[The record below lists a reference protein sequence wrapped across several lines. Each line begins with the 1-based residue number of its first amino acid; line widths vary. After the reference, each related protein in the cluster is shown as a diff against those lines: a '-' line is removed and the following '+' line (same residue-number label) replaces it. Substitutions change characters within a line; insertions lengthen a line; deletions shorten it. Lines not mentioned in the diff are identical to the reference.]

1 MLTESLA
8 QICFTIKYRHTN
20 PEMAQKVANTLA
32 EVFAFNNLERSTY
45 GSNTAQDLL
54 SRQIASLQTKIR
66 YDQERLFNYA
76 REHNVPLTTSGQNV
90 DDQRLGQL
98 STQLLEAQNS
108 RKAAQAIYQSA
119 KTAEDPFSV
128 PEVQK
133 SDRVRN
139 LRERLSQLK
148 ERRDTLLVIYTP
160 EWPEVKKLDAAI
172 KPLQEELN
180 RAAQETIGALKSA
193 YEAALA
199 HEQSV
204 ESMYGQQKGVTT
216 QQTRASIEMAQMTQE
231 LETNRQYLNTLT
243 QRQKELQVSSGDRG
257 NEVSVENYSRLGKVV
272 GPARLRN
279 VMIALV
285 LSLVAGI
292 GLAFL
297 LDFLDDT
304 VKSIDDIDRYI
315 HLPAL
320 AMIPAGRNVGRLKSI
335 ASNAPPSESTA
346 LAMIDDVRSPIAES
360 YRHLRTSLLLSS
372 AGQPPRTILV
382 TSSQPSEGKTTTAYQ
397 HRIHVGPDWC

>member
-1 MLTESLA
+1 MYPHE
-8 QICFTIKYRHTN
+8 CREVKN
-20 PEMAQKVANTLA
+20 PAAQK
-32 EVFAFNNLERSTY
+32 
-45 GSNTAQDLL
+45 
-54 SRQIASLQTKIR
+54 
-66 YDQERLFNYA
+66 
-76 REHNVPLTTSGQNV
+76 
-90 DDQRLGQL
+90 
-98 STQLLEAQNS
+98 
-108 RKAAQAIYQSA
+108 
-119 KTAEDPFSV
+119 
-128 PEVQK
+128 
-133 SDRVRN
+133 
-139 LRERLSQLK
+139 
-148 ERRDTLLVIYTP
+148 
-160 EWPEVKKLDAAI
+160 

-180 RAAQETIGALKSA
+180 KAAQETIGALKSG

-204 ESMYGQQKGVTT
+204 ESMYGQQKGGTT
-216 QQTRASIEMAQMTQE
+216 LQTRAQIEMAQMTQE

-320 AMIPAGRNVGRLKSI
+320 AMIPAS
-335 ASNAPPSESTA
+335 
-346 LAMIDDVRSPIAES
+346 
-360 YRHLRTSLLLSS
+360 
-372 AGQPPRTILV
+372 
-382 TSSQPSEGKTTTAYQ
+382 
-397 HRIHVGPDWC
+397 